1 MLINKIKPKTL
12 TYRLTMEREDTDYYK
27 CMWAE
32 FLLDL
37 DAYRLTIY
45 GDFNGEYSYCWGAN
59 EHETFISLMSRIG
72 EDYLLNKI
80 SSRSQFVLSESKSE
94 TLRYMES
101 FGYEYFGIKSEE
113 AWESVRDEI
122 LNMHECTSE
131 EAFFEG
137 VNAAVPK
144 IDFEDICIVK
154 DYPKD
159 AKLAAYLFIRYMQP
173 IFKEMQAEGTS
184 ND

>member
-1 MLINKIKPKTL
+1 MQITKIEPKTL
-12 TYRLTMEREDTDYYK
+12 TYRLSLDKEDPDYYK
-27 CMWAE
+27 CVWAE

-59 EHETFISLMSRIG
+59 EHETFLSLMSRIG

-80 SSRSQFVLSESKSE
+80 SSRSEFVLSESKAE
-94 TLRYMES
+94 TIRYMES
-101 FGYEYFGIKSEE
+101 FGYEYFNIKSE
-113 AWESVRDEI
+113 ADWQSVRDEI
-122 LNMHECTSE
+122 LNMNEFTSE

-137 VNAAVPK
+137 VNSAVPE

-154 DYPKD
+154 DYPRS
-159 AKLAAYLFIRYMQP
+159 AELVAHLFINYLQP
-173 IFKEMQAEGTS
+173 ELKELNKGIS
-184 ND
+184 S